1 MKSNRKEHT
10 VSDKKIEQFRQ
21 GDILFERLAEIP
33 KGFKYDPER
42 SASNR
47 IVLAEG
53 EVTGHYHEVLE
64 DESTVVLSPTESKA
78 IDELILHVRA
88 PGGTEVK
95 HPEHA
100 PVPLPQGIW
109 KVSRQ
114 REYEHG
120 SETREKEAR
129 AAQVRD

>member
-1 MKSNRKEHT
+1 MSE
-10 VSDKKIEQFRQ
+10 KKNEGVEQFRQ
-21 GDILFERLAEIP
+21 GDILFERIAEVP

-42 SASNR
+42 SASGR

-53 EVTGHYHEVLE
+53 EVTGHFHEVLE
-64 DESTVVLSPTESKA
+64 DDSTVVLSATENKA

-88 PGGTEVK
+88 PEGVEVK

-100 PVPLPQGIW
+100 AVPLPPGLW

-129 AAQVRD
+129 ARQVAD